1 MTGQPIL
8 REALPDDLDDL
19 VGVWLRSY
27 DAALPS
33 VRRAHSDAEVRAW
46 FRDIVLPSQEVWVAE
61 LDSRIVGL
69 LVLNGAELSQLY
81 LDPGW
86 RGRGLGDRL
95 IELAKRLRPDRLEL
109 WTFQVNAPAQRF
121 YERHGFAEV
130 DRTDGAL
137 NEENEPDIRYVWA
150 GTSEGPTAR

>member
-1 MTGQPIL
+1 MTGRPIL
-8 REALPDDLDDL
+8 REAVPDDLHDL
-19 VGVWLRSY
+19 VGVWLTSY

-46 FRDIVLPSQEVWVAE
+46 FRDVVLPSQEVWVAE

-81 LDPGW
+81 LDPDW

-95 IELAKRLRPDRLEL
+95 IELAKRRRPHRLEL

-121 YERHGFAEV
+121 YERHGFTEV

-150 GTSEGPTAR
+150 GRS